1 MDEECCEIVVTDAD
15 ADRLVGLTRT
25 LVEERLVAC
34 GQHLA
39 PIRSVFR
46 WDGAVQEETE
56 ARVAL
61 HTRRSLADAVVAR
74 VVERHGYDVPCAL
87 VLPVSG
93 GNPAYLAWVREQT
106 REPDA
111 TAPLSG

>member
-1 MDEECCEIVVTDAD
+1 VQQDRAVDEECCEIVVTDAD
-15 ADRLVGLTRT
+15 VDRLLVLTRT

-46 WDGAVQEETE
+46 WDGAVRDEAE

-61 HTRRSLADAVVAR
+61 HTRRSLVDAVVAR
-74 VVERHGYDVPCAL
+74 TVELHGYDVPCVLAL
-87 VLPVSG
+87 PLFG
-93 GNPAYLAWVREQT
+93 GNPAYLRWVASET
-106 REPDA
+106 REP
-111 TAPLSG
+111 